1 MADQEVRCIEVR
13 GESETTEITE
23 AMKAYFSNFSVERRE
38 LLKEKEPKRRK
49 GTRRVKI
56 VLCAV
61 IRKIEGGKDEG
72 MKKLNGDEE

>member
-1 MADQEVRCIEVR
+1 M
-13 GESETTEITE
+13 
-23 AMKAYFSNFSVERRE
+23 
-38 LLKEKEPKRRK
+38 KEKEPKRRK

-56 VLCAV
+56 VLCPV